1 MYDVIVIG
9 GGHAGCEAALSCAR
23 LGEKTLM
30 IVGNIMRIA
39 NMPCN
44 PSIGGPAKG
53 ILVREIDALG
63 GEMGK
68 AADKTLLQM
77 KMLNSSK
84 GPAVRAL
91 RAQSDNIKYPEYM
104 RNVCLNTENLTVLET
119 LVDAITVEDGKVNG
133 VLVQKNYNKDDK
145 DYNINAETEV
155 ISAKAVI
162 IASGTYLDS
171 RILVGHKFW
180 TSGPDDEKTT
190 TKLSKC
196 LTDLGLELIRLKTG
210 TPARIDKNTIDYSK
224 TTLEPGSKEEYHF
237 SEETESI
244 LPYEEQVPCYLT
256 RTNQETHRV
265 IMEHLQ
271 DSAMYGGVVEGV
283 GPRYC
288 PSIED
293 KVVRFNTK
301 ESHQVFLEPVSLYS
315 DEVYPQGFS
324 TSMPHEVQELMIRTL
339 PGLENVKILKYAY
352 AIEYDAINPLE
363 LKDNLETK
371 KIKNLYFAGQVN
383 GTSGYEEAACQGLM
397 AGINAHLK
405 LKGKDP
411 LVLRRDEAYIGVLI
425 DDLITKGVRDP
436 YRLLT
441 SRAEFRLLLRH
452 DNASERLLKY
462 GYEVGLISETR
473 YKKFL
478 EKRELIKQLK
488 GRLEEIKMNPKK
500 DYNEYL
506 LSKEK
511 TVINEKITAL
521 EFIKR
526 PNMDLE
532 DVEKYLEMY
541 ENGEKLDYSDAV
553 KDQALIEI
561 KYEGYIRKEYKL
573 ADKIKQMESRK
584 LPEDINYEDIP
595 NVAKEAIEK
604 LNKVRPSTLAQ
615 ASRISG
621 VNPSD
626 ITMILLYLESK
637 NKA

>member
-1 MYDVIVIG
+1 MFDIVVIG
-9 GGHAGCEAALSCAR
+9 GGHAGCEAALASAR
-23 LGEKTLM
+23 LGKNTLM

-104 RNVCLNTENLTVLET
+104 RNLCLNTKNLSVLET
-119 LVDAITVEDGKVNG
+119 LVEKIDVENGFVTKV
-133 VLVQKNYNKDDK
+133 YTKD
-145 DYNINAETEV
+145 EV
-155 ISAKAVI
+155 IDAKAVI

-180 TSGPDDEKTT
+180 QSGPDNEKTT
-190 TKLSKC
+190 SKLSKS
-196 LTDLGLELIRLKTG
+196 LKEHGLELIRLKTG
-210 TPARIDKNTIDYSK
+210 TPARIAKDSIDYSK

-244 LPYEEQVPCYLT
+244 LPYEKQTPCYLT
-256 RTNQETHRV
+256 RTTKETHDIIRA
-265 IMEHLQ
+265 HLQ
-271 DSAMYGGVVEGV
+271 ESSMYGGIVEGV

-293 KVVRFNTK
+293 KVVRFSEK
-301 ESHQVFLEPVSLYS
+301 ESHQVFLEPMSEHS
-315 DEVYPQGFS
+315 DDVYPQGFS
-324 TSMPHEVQELMIRTL
+324 TSMPYEVQELMIHSL
-339 PGLENVKILKYAY
+339 PGLEHAIIKKYAY

-363 LKDNLETK
+363 LKANLETK
-371 KIKNLYFAGQVN
+371 KINNLFFAGQVN
-383 GTSGYEEAACQGLM
+383 GTSGYEEAACQGLI
-397 AGINAHLK
+397 AGINAVRK
-405 LKGKDP
+405 LDNKEP
-411 LVLRRDEAYIGVLI
+411 LILRRDEAYIGVLI

-452 DNASERLLKY
+452 DNAEERLINH
-462 GYEVGLISETR
+462 GYEVGLISEAR
-473 YKKFL
+473 YQRYL
-478 EKRELIKQLK
+478 NKREKIDNLK
-488 GRLEEIKMNPKK
+488 NKLKEIKITPKQEIN
-500 DYNEYL
+500 DYLVENQ
-506 LSKEK
+506 KA
-511 TVINEKITAL
+511 VINEKISGYD
-521 EFIKR
+521 FIKR
-526 PNMDLE
+526 PLIDFNDISQITNIDFDE
-532 DVEKYLEMY
+532 DIAIKEQV
-541 ENGEKLDYSDAV
+541 
-553 KDQALIEI
+553 LIET
-561 KYEGYIRKEYKL
+561 KYEGYIIKEYKM
-573 ADKIKQMESRK
+573 ADKLKQMESRK
-584 LPEDINYEDIP
+584 LPEDICYEKIP

-626 ITMILLYLESK
+626 ITMILLYLESRGRHE
-637 NKA
+637 